1 MAIVRRLGLTLAI
14 AAAGALIASPA
25 YAASWHA
32 ISGTVYSPCSGHI
45 WYKSTNPRTKSGDGA
60 IKLQFSQLNPGGVTW
75 KLIRQNGLQL
85 GVTQSWAGTE
95 EGITRTLAT
104 GVNGGVTFY
113 NMFKE
118 YDGQCWHHDY
128 SFNGSEY
135 Y

>member
-1 MAIVRRLGLTLAI
+1 MTIVNRMSIALGL
-14 AAAGALIASPA
+14 AAAGTLVAGPA

-32 ISGTVYSPCSGHI
+32 VSGTVYSPCSGQI
-45 WYKSTNPRTKSGDGA
+45 WYKSTNPRTKDGSGA

-75 KLIRQNGLQL
+75 KLLGQAGQQI

-95 EGITRTLAT
+95 EGITRTLAS

-118 YDGQCWHHDY
+118 YDGRCGYANYQ
-128 SFNGSEY
+128 FEGSEY